1 MMIAELETEI
11 DKATKKMGYRTE
23 EIARIERIY
32 LVSKYLIG
40 KIITRTIVLRI
51 GARHLL
57 YNSVFPDN
65 KSIHP

>member
-40 KIITRTIVLRI
+40 KITTRTIVLRI